1 MTDSTD
7 TGYGDRRRC
16 EAVFILRRNGRSVEE
31 IAYVLRWKKA
41 NVERVLKHPEFFDL
55 DAAA

>member
-1 MTDSTD
+1 MTDNTY
-7 TGYGDRRRC
+7 TGYGDLRRC
-16 EAVFILRRNGRSVEE
+16 QAVFILHRNGWAVEQ

-41 NVERVLKHPEFFDL
+41 NVERVLKHPEYFDL